1 MIQENGEERTGD
13 NLKSEDLKV
22 IGMTCASC
30 AISVETY
37 LKPQTGVQLVQVNYP
52 NQSVHLEFEESLIS
66 LQEIRAKVK
75 EIGYDLLIG
84 SKEESRKEFE
94 EKEEKRL
101 HQLKWK
107 LIVATVFSLPIFI
120 MAMFFM
126 GKIPGENYIMFGL
139 SLPVVFWSG
148 AEFYQIAWKKL
159 KHFASNMDTLVAL
172 STGVAF
178 LFSVFNTFLPTYFK
192 SLGLMP
198 HVYYESAVMIITL
211 ILLGRFFEE
220 KAKGKTSSA
229 IKKLMNLTPSRVTV
243 IRNGEEIEIPQR
255 EILLGEMIVLKPG
268 DRVPVDGK
276 VKKGESYI
284 DESMLTGEPIP
295 SAKSK
300 GDNVF
305 AGTINQKGSL
315 RIYATKIG
323 NETVISQ
330 IIQLVEKAQSTKP
343 SIQKLA
349 DKVAGIFVPIVIIIA
364 LITFAIWYFFG
375 PPPVFTHAFLS
386 LITVLIIACPCAL
399 GLATP
404 TALMVGIGK
413 GAEQGILIK
422 DAQVLETAYKLDT
435 LILDKTG
442 TITKGTPSVTDQY
455 WLQTE
460 DLLERKMIVLACE
473 KQSEH
478 PIAAAIVTA
487 IAEEVSSI
495 ELALDRFESITG
507 HGVKAQKDGQLYF
520 IGNESLIEQ
529 EKINVPADFA
539 DKANS
544 WKEEAKTVIYVSR
557 GKELIGLMAV
567 SDQVKSSSKQAIQD
581 LKALGLEV
589 IMLTGDHPATAAAVA
604 KEVGIET
611 FHANFLPADKG
622 AFIEALQAEGKVVAM
637 VGDGI
642 NDSNALAQANVGI
655 AMGTGTDIAMESAGI
670 TLMHADLI
678 QIRKAIELSQLT
690 MKTIRQNLFW
700 AFIYNIIAIPIA
712 AGALY
717 PAFHFLLN
725 PMIAGAAMS
734 FSSISVLLNSLRLK
748 QKNIT

>member
-1 MIQENGEERTGD
+1 MIQENGEER
-13 NLKSEDLKV
+13 LKSEDLKV

-37 LKPQTGVQLVQVNYP
+37 LKPQTGVELVQVNYP
-52 NQSVHLEFEESLIS
+52 NQSVHIEFDASVIS
-66 LQEIRAKVK
+66 LQEIRGKVK

-94 EKEEKRL
+94 EKEQKRL
-101 HQLKWK
+101 HELKWK
-107 LIVATVFSLPIFI
+107 LIVASVFSLPIFI

-148 AEFYQIAWKKL
+148 AEFYRIAWKKL
-159 KHFASNMDTLVAL
+159 RHFSSNMDTLVAL

-178 LFSVFNTFLPTYFK
+178 LFSVFNTFLPSYFK
-192 SLGLMP
+192 SLGLIP

-229 IKKLMNLTPSRVTV
+229 IKKLMNLAPSRVTA
-243 IRNGEEIEIPQR
+243 IRNGEEVEIPQH
-255 EILLGEMIVLKPG
+255 EIIIGEMIILKPG

-276 VKKGESYI
+276 VKKGESFI
-284 DESMLTGEPIP
+284 DESMLSGEPIP
-295 SAKSK
+295 VAKSK
-300 GDNVF
+300 GDAVF
-305 AGTINQKGSL
+305 AGTINQKGAL

-323 NETVISQ
+323 NETVLSQ

-349 DKVAGIFVPIVIIIA
+349 DKVAGIFVPIVIILS
-364 LITFAIWYFFG
+364 LITFAIWYFLG
-375 PPPVFTHAFLS
+375 PPPAFTHAFLS

-442 TITKGTPSVTDQY
+442 TITKGKPSVNEQY
-455 WLQTE
+455 WSKKE
-460 DLLERKMIVLACE
+460 DLLKIKAVVLACE

-478 PIAAAIVTA
+478 PIATA
-487 IAEEVSSI
+487 IFAALSDVNQVQI
-495 ELALDRFESITG
+495 ELDRFESITG
-507 HGVKAQKDGQLYF
+507 HGVKAEKDGVNYL
-520 IGNESLIEQ
+520 IGNESLIRQ
-529 EKINVPADFA
+529 EKVEVPTDFEKRANTWKAD
-539 DKANS
+539 
-544 WKEEAKTVIYVSR
+544 AKTVIYVSE
-557 GKELIGLMAV
+557 GNELVGLIAV
-567 SDQVKSSSKQAIQD
+567 SDQVKSISKQAIQD
-581 LKALGLEV
+581 LQALGLEV
-589 IMLTGDHPATAAAVA
+589 IMLTGDHPATATAVA

-611 FHANFLPADKG
+611 YRANFLPADKG
-622 AFIEALQAEGKVVAM
+622 NFIQALQAEGKVVAM

-642 NDSNALAQANVGI
+642 NDSNALAQADVGI

-678 QIRKAIELSQLT
+678 QIRKAIELSQMT

-748 QKNIT
+748 QKKIK